1 MIRPCLDEIWE
12 KILNIE
18 IEIYEE
24 VSVIEKRLETLESRV
39 NARCVADRIMQERL
53 EVLEKKIN

>member
-24 VSVIEKRLETLESRV
+24 VSVIEKRLE
-39 NARCVADRIMQERL
+39 
-53 EVLEKKIN
+53 VLEKKIK